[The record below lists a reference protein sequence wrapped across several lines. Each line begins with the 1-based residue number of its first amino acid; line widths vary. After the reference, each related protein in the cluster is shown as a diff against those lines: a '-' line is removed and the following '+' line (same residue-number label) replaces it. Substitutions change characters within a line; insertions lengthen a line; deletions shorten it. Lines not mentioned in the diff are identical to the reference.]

1 MFYSK
6 WWIYTNIYLK
16 WVRKQQ
22 LEKYLQQIKDGEKPL
37 FIHINRT
44 AGSSIAN
51 ALQIT
56 EAHYTLAEYET
67 LYKNKFKTSLPLD
80 IELISSIRNP
90 YDKVVSEY
98 FYRKK
103 TNQNNINTLS
113 FADWVVEAY
122 QKKNPK
128 YRDREIMFLPQVFWL
143 RGYEKYNLKLIRY
156 ENLEYDYKKLILPN
170 SRRKLPWK
178 KKTERKPI
186 KEYYTKEIK
195 AIIYN
200 EFRKDFDIFK
210 YPKE

>member
-103 TNQNNINTLS
+103 TNQNNINKLS

-156 ENLEYDYKKLILPN
+156 ENLGYDYKKLILPN